1 MDRPLIKSSIVPVSV
16 GVSIGV
22 ILSIVFGLIYIAVL
36 HEPGPAFYPFAAL
49 IFAASPIIGGAV
61 TAFRMRQERLAG
73 FLISAVAV
81 FGAAFM
87 MFAVT
92 YVVLPQF
99 ARSNVRLPA
108 SCDGFDGIYDPPA
121 HLITSV
127 PGVGDSILIISDA
140 QSALVAVI
148 DADQPPFASRAYL
161 INRSDNSILLTM
173 HFSNDVISAALAEGT
188 LTLFNDKLGW
198 LINARTGQLEENFL
212 IIDNYGGL
220 SESDRPFISRA
231 SDGHWYMET
240 TAVISSWSVDGT
252 VASRRHLTFNGIARG
267 CYINGYTGEVT
278 SLDR

>member
-1 MDRPLIKSSIVPVSV
+1 MDTPLIKSSTVPVSV

-22 ILSIVFGLIYIAVL
+22 ILVVVFGLVYIDLL
-36 HEPGPAFYPFAAL
+36 HEPGPAFYPFAVL
-49 IFAASPIIGGAV
+49 IFAASPMIGGAV
-61 TAFRMRQERLAG
+61 TAFRTRQKRFAG
-73 FLISAVAV
+73 FLISAAAV
-81 FGAAFM
+81 YGAAFM

-92 YVVLPQF
+92 YVALPQF

-121 HLITSV
+121 HLMTSV
-127 PGVGDSILIISDA
+127 PGVGDGILIISDA

-148 DADQPPFASRAYL
+148 NADQPPSPSTAYL
-161 INRSDNSILLTM
+161 IDRSNNGILLTM
-173 HFSNDVISAALAEGT
+173 PFGNDVISAALAEGT

-198 LINARTGQLEENFL
+198 LIDARTGQLEKNFL

-252 VASRRHLTFNGIARG
+252 VASRRHLTFNGIARS
-267 CYINGYTGEVT
+267 CFINGYTGEVT
-278 SLDR
+278 PLDR